1 MPIYLISETIETD
14 FESLLKDEV
23 LMNTLTNVFSNI
35 TKAPD
40 YSSGAYSS
48 YKARLDSLHE
58 ARRKMSEDR
67 QQQLKN
73 ELDTKKTFTGQSA
86 ESLFNKNYADAL
98 RAQRNKSKNTSLN
111 KKKIKYR
118 FKSISSKII
127 SSKTSASAKQV
138 VSMAKREVMRLK
150 KEKQKGGYDAEEI
163 EAAIAHA
170 KAMEIVAK
178 KKARHLEQEEMAKAA
193 NGIFEN
199 NPALTKANEERDEEQ
214 SVENTDE
221 TALDEIDEEAVEYE
235 EISEEYVED
244 EMLSAE
250 DIQIE
255 MLTPLIQ
262 EMSEELAELES
273 DLMEEMG
280 LDELTEEFLNVS
292 DMDASDLKE
301 LKLKHRLKE
310 QKEIAEADAAYLKA
324 VFEQM
329 AKEKASGSVSFSPGV
344 SGSPEAG
351 VAVQEAVAVSSA
363 PAAISLAGV
372 SAEVPS
378 FDAFA

>member
-1 MPIYLISETIETD
+1 MISETIETD

-214 SVENTDE
+214 TVENTDE
-221 TALDEIDEEAVEYE
+221 TALDEIEEEAVEYE
-235 EISEEYVED
+235 EFSEEYTED
-244 EMLSAE
+244 EMLLAE

-273 DLMEEMG
+273 DFMEEMG

-301 LKLKHRLKE
+301 LKMKHRLKE

-351 VAVQEAVAVSSA
+351 VAVQGAVAVSSA
-363 PAAISLAGV
+363 PAAISLAGA
-372 SAEVPS
+372 SAEAPS

>member
-1 MPIYLISETIETD
+1 MISETIETD

-98 RAQRNKSKNTSLN
+98 RAQRNKSKNTTLN

-214 SVENTDE
+214 TVENTDE

-235 EISEEYVED
+235 EFSEEYTED

-255 MLTPLIQ
+255 MLAPLIR
-262 EMSEELAELES
+262 EMGEELAELES

-301 LKLKHRLKE
+301 LKMKHRLKE

-351 VAVQEAVAVSSA
+351 VAVQGAVAVSSA
-363 PAAISLAGV
+363 PAAISLAGA
-372 SAEVPS
+372 SAEAPS

>member
-1 MPIYLISETIETD
+1 MTSETIETD

-138 VSMAKREVMRLK
+138 VSMAKREVMRLR

-214 SVENTDE
+214 TVENTDE
-221 TALDEIDEEAVEYE
+221 TALDEIEEETVEYE
-235 EISEEYVED
+235 EFSEEYTED
-244 EMLSAE
+244 EMFSAE

-255 MLTPLIQ
+255 MLAPLIQ

-301 LKLKHRLKE
+301 LKMKHRLKE

-351 VAVQEAVAVSSA
+351 VAVQGAVAVSSA
-363 PAAISLAGV
+363 PAAISLAGA

>member
-1 MPIYLISETIETD
+1 MISETIETD

-98 RAQRNKSKNTSLN
+98 RAQRNKSKNTTLN

-214 SVENTDE
+214 TVENTDE
-221 TALDEIDEEAVEYE
+221 TALDEIEEEAIEYE
-235 EISEEYVED
+235 EFSEEYTED

-262 EMSEELAELES
+262 EMGEELAELES

-301 LKLKHRLKE
+301 LKMKHRLKE

-344 SGSPEAG
+344 SGLPEAG
-351 VAVQEAVAVSSA
+351 VAVQGAVAVSSA
-363 PAAISLAGV
+363 PAAISLAGA
-372 SAEVPS
+372 SSEAPS

>member
-1 MPIYLISETIETD
+1 MISETIETD

-214 SVENTDE
+214 TVENTDE
-221 TALDEIDEEAVEYE
+221 TALDEIEEEAVEYE
-235 EISEEYVED
+235 EFSEEYTED

-273 DLMEEMG
+273 DLLEEMG

-301 LKLKHRLKE
+301 LKMKHRLKE

-351 VAVQEAVAVSSA
+351 VAVQGAVAVSSA
-363 PAAISLAGV
+363 PAAISLAGA
-372 SAEVPS
+372 SAEAPS

>member
-1 MPIYLISETIETD
+1 MISETIETD

-23 LMNTLTNVFSNI
+23 LMNTLMNVFSNI

-111 KKKIKYR
+111 KKKVKYR

-235 EISEEYVED
+235 EIPEEYVED

-255 MLTPLIQ
+255 MLTPLVQ
-262 EMSEELAELES
+262 EMGEELAKLES

-292 DMDASDLKE
+292 DMDVADLKE
-301 LKLKHRLKE
+301 LKMKHRLKE

-324 VFEQM
+324 IFEQM

-351 VAVQEAVAVSSA
+351 VTVQGAVAVSSA
-363 PAAISLAGV
+363 PAAISLAGA
-372 SAEVPS
+372 SAEAPS

>member
-1 MPIYLISETIETD
+1 MISETIEMD

-262 EMSEELAELES
+262 EMGEELAELES

-292 DMDASDLKE
+292 DMDVADLKE
-301 LKLKHRLKE
+301 LKMKHRLKE

-351 VAVQEAVAVSSA
+351 VAVQGAAAVSSA
-363 PAAISLAGV
+363 PAAISLAGA
-372 SAEVPS
+372 SAEAPS

>member
-1 MPIYLISETIETD
+1 MISETIETD

-127 SSKTSASAKQV
+127 SSKTSAAAKQV

-221 TALDEIDEEAVEYE
+221 TALGEIEEEAVEYE
-235 EISEEYVED
+235 EIPEEYVED

-262 EMSEELAELES
+262 EMGDELAELES

-292 DMDASDLKE
+292 DMDVADLKE
-301 LKLKHRLKE
+301 LKMKHRLKE

-351 VAVQEAVAVSSA
+351 VAVQGAVAVSSA
-363 PAAISLAGV
+363 PAAISLAGA
-372 SAEVPS
+372 SAEAPS
-378 FDAFA
+378 FDVFA

>member
-1 MPIYLISETIETD
+1 MTSETIETD

-199 NPALTKANEERDEEQ
+199 NPALTKANEERDEEK

-221 TALDEIDEEAVEYE
+221 TALDEIEEEAVEYE
-235 EISEEYVED
+235 EFSEEYTED

-262 EMSEELAELES
+262 EMGEELAELES
-273 DLMEEMG
+273 NLMEEMG

-301 LKLKHRLKE
+301 LKMKHRLKE

-351 VAVQEAVAVSSA
+351 VAVQGAVAVSSA
-363 PAAISLAGV
+363 PAAISLAGA
-372 SAEVPS
+372 SSEAPS

>member
-1 MPIYLISETIETD
+1 MISETIETD

-111 KKKIKYR
+111 KKKVKYR

-214 SVENTDE
+214 SVENADE

-235 EISEEYVED
+235 EIPEEYVED

-255 MLTPLIQ
+255 MLTPLVQ
-262 EMSEELAELES
+262 EMGEEFAELES

-292 DMDASDLKE
+292 DMDVADLKE
-301 LKLKHRLKE
+301 LKMKHRLKE

-324 VFEQM
+324 IFEQM

-351 VAVQEAVAVSSA
+351 VTVQGAVAVSSA
-363 PAAISLAGV
+363 PAAISLVGA
-372 SAEVPS
+372 SAEAPS

>member
-1 MPIYLISETIETD
+1 MISETIETD

-214 SVENTDE
+214 TVENTDE
-221 TALDEIDEEAVEYE
+221 TALDEIEEEAVEYE

-262 EMSEELAELES
+262 EMGEELAELES

-280 LDELTEEFLNVS
+280 LDELAEEFLNVS

-301 LKLKHRLKE
+301 LKMKHRLKE

-351 VAVQEAVAVSSA
+351 VAVQGAVAVSSA
-363 PAAISLAGV
+363 PASISLAGA
-372 SAEVPS
+372 SAEAPS

>member
-1 MPIYLISETIETD
+1 MTSETIETD

-98 RAQRNKSKNTSLN
+98 RAQRNKSKNTTLN

-199 NPALTKANEERDEEQ
+199 NPALTKANEERDEEK

-221 TALDEIDEEAVEYE
+221 TALDEIEEEAVEYE

-301 LKLKHRLKE
+301 LKMKHRLKE

-351 VAVQEAVAVSSA
+351 VAVQGAVAVSSA
-363 PAAISLAGV
+363 PAAISLAGA
-372 SAEVPS
+372 SAEAPS

>member
-1 MPIYLISETIETD
+1 MISETIETD

-199 NPALTKANEERDEEQ
+199 NPALTKANEERDEEK

-221 TALDEIDEEAVEYE
+221 TALDEIEEEAVEYE

-301 LKLKHRLKE
+301 LKMKHRLKE

-329 AKEKASGSVSFSPGV
+329 AKEKAAGSVSFSPGV

-351 VAVQEAVAVSSA
+351 VAVQGAVAVSSA
-363 PAAISLAGV
+363 PAAISLAGA
-372 SAEVPS
+372 SSEAPS

>member
-1 MPIYLISETIETD
+1 MISETIETD

-235 EISEEYVED
+235 EIPEEYAED

-255 MLTPLIQ
+255 MLAPLIQ
-262 EMSEELAELES
+262 EMGEELAELES

-280 LDELTEEFLNVS
+280 LDELSEEFLNVS

-301 LKLKHRLKE
+301 LKMKHRLKE

-351 VAVQEAVAVSSA
+351 VAVQGAVAVSSA
-363 PAAISLAGV
+363 PAAISLAGA
-372 SAEVPS
+372 SAEAPS

>member
-1 MPIYLISETIETD
+1 MTSETIETD

-199 NPALTKANEERDEEQ
+199 NPALTKANEERDEEK

-221 TALDEIDEEAVEYE
+221 TALDEIEEEAVEYE
-235 EISEEYVED
+235 EFSEEYTED

-255 MLTPLIQ
+255 MLAPLIQ

-301 LKLKHRLKE
+301 LKMKHRLKE

-351 VAVQEAVAVSSA
+351 VAVQGAVAVSSA
-363 PAAISLAGV
+363 PAAISLAGAF
-372 SAEVPS
+372 AEAPS

>member
-1 MPIYLISETIETD
+1 MISETIETD

-127 SSKTSASAKQV
+127 SSKTSAAAKQV

-221 TALDEIDEEAVEYE
+221 TALGEIEEEAVEYE
-235 EISEEYVED
+235 EIPEEYVED

-262 EMSEELAELES
+262 EMGEELAELES

-292 DMDASDLKE
+292 DMDVADLKE
-301 LKLKHRLKE
+301 LKMKHRLKE

-351 VAVQEAVAVSSA
+351 VAVQGAVAVSSA
-363 PAAISLAGV
+363 PAAISLAGA
-372 SAEVPS
+372 SAEAPS
-378 FDAFA
+378 FDVFA

>member
-1 MPIYLISETIETD
+1 MISETIETD

-98 RAQRNKSKNTSLN
+98 RAQRNKSKNTTLN

-199 NPALTKANEERDEEQ
+199 NLALTKANEERDEEQ
-214 SVENTDE
+214 TVENTDE
-221 TALDEIDEEAVEYE
+221 TALDEIEEEAVEYKE
-235 EISEEYVED
+235 FSEEYTED

-262 EMSEELAELES
+262 EMGEELAELES

-280 LDELTEEFLNVS
+280 LDELTEEFMNVS
-292 DMDASDLKE
+292 DMDVADLKD

-329 AKEKASGSVSFSPGV
+329 AKERASGSVSFSPGV

-351 VAVQEAVAVSSA
+351 VAVQGAVAVSSA
-363 PAAISLAGV
+363 PAAISLAGA

>member
-1 MPIYLISETIETD
+1 MTSETIETD

-48 YKARLDSLHE
+48 YKERLDSLHE

-199 NPALTKANEERDEEQ
+199 NPALTKANEERDEEK

-221 TALDEIDEEAVEYE
+221 TALDEIEEEAVEYE
-235 EISEEYVED
+235 EFSEEYTED

-255 MLTPLIQ
+255 MLAPLIQ

-301 LKLKHRLKE
+301 LKMKHRLKE

-329 AKEKASGSVSFSPGV
+329 AKEKASGSVS
-344 SGSPEAG
+344 
-351 VAVQEAVAVSSA
+351 VAMNASSIGMRAAEVSSA
-363 PAAISLAGV
+363 PTAV
-372 SAEVPS
+372 SFGGASFEAPA
-378 FDAFA
+378 FDAYA

>member
-1 MPIYLISETIETD
+1 MISETIETD

-235 EISEEYVED
+235 EIPEEYVED

-262 EMSEELAELES
+262 EMGEELAELES

-292 DMDASDLKE
+292 DMDVADLKE
-301 LKLKHRLKE
+301 LKMKHRLKE

-351 VAVQEAVAVSSA
+351 VAVQGAVAVSSA
-363 PAAISLAGV
+363 PAAISLAGA
-372 SAEVPS
+372 SAEAPS

>member
-23 LMNTLTNVFSNI
+23 LMNTLTNVLTNI

-48 YKARLDSLHE
+48 YRARLDSLHE

-98 RAQRNKSKNTSLN
+98 RAQRNKSKNTTLN

-199 NPALTKANEERDEEQ
+199 NPALTKANEERDEEKT
-214 SVENTDE
+214 VENTEETAPSDIEEDLEYEDIPEEYDE
-221 TALDEIDEEAVEYE
+221 TEF
-235 EISEEYVED
+235 
-244 EMLSAE
+244 LSAK
-250 DIQIE
+250 DLQIE
-255 MLTPLIQ
+255 MLAPQIR

-280 LDELTEEFLNVS
+280 LDELSEEFLNVS
-292 DMDASDLKE
+292 DMDVADLKD
-301 LKLKHRLKE
+301 LKMKHRLKE
-310 QKEIAEADAAYLKA
+310 QKQIAEADAAYLKD

-329 AKEKASGSVSFSPGV
+329 AKEKTSGSISISPTGFTS
-344 SGSPEAG
+344 SGAG
-351 VAVQEAVAVSSA
+351 VAAQGVATVSSA
-363 PAAISLAGV
+363 PTAISFAGASV
-372 SAEVPS
+372 EAPS

>member
-1 MPIYLISETIETD
+1 MTSETIETD

-221 TALDEIDEEAVEYE
+221 TALDEIEEEAVEYE
-235 EISEEYVED
+235 EFSEEYTED

-255 MLTPLIQ
+255 MLAPLIQ

-301 LKLKHRLKE
+301 LKMKHRLKE

-351 VAVQEAVAVSSA
+351 VAVQGAVAVSSA
-363 PAAISLAGV
+363 PAAISLAGA
-372 SAEVPS
+372 SAEAPS

>member
-1 MPIYLISETIETD
+1 MTSETIETD

-214 SVENTDE
+214 TVENTDE
-221 TALDEIDEEAVEYE
+221 TALDEIEEEAIEYE
-235 EISEEYVED
+235 EFSEEYTED

-301 LKLKHRLKE
+301 LKMKHRLKE

-351 VAVQEAVAVSSA
+351 VAVQGAVAVSSA
-363 PAAISLAGV
+363 PAAISLAGA
-372 SAEVPS
+372 SAEAPS

>member
-1 MPIYLISETIETD
+1 LISETIETD

-98 RAQRNKSKNTSLN
+98 RTQRNKSKNTTLN

-235 EISEEYVED
+235 EFSEEYTED

-255 MLTPLIQ
+255 MLAPLIQ
-262 EMSEELAELES
+262 EMGEELAELES

-301 LKLKHRLKE
+301 LKMKHRLKE

-351 VAVQEAVAVSSA
+351 VAAQGAVAVSSA
-363 PAAISLAGV
+363 PAAISLAGA
-372 SAEVPS
+372 SAEAPS

>member
-1 MPIYLISETIETD
+1 MISETIETD

-111 KKKIKYR
+111 KKKIKYS
-118 FKSISSKII
+118 FKSLSSKII

-214 SVENTDE
+214 TVENTDE
-221 TALDEIDEEAVEYE
+221 TALDEIEEEAVEYE
-235 EISEEYVED
+235 EFSEEYTED

-301 LKLKHRLKE
+301 LKMKHRLKE

-351 VAVQEAVAVSSA
+351 VAVQGAVAVSSA
-363 PAAISLAGV
+363 LAAISLAGA

>member
-1 MPIYLISETIETD
+1 MISETIETD

-199 NPALTKANEERDEEQ
+199 NPALTKANEERDEEK

-221 TALDEIDEEAVEYE
+221 TALDEIEEEAVEYE
-235 EISEEYVED
+235 EFSEEYTED

-262 EMSEELAELES
+262 EMGEELAELES
-273 DLMEEMG
+273 NLMEEMG

-301 LKLKHRLKE
+301 LKMKHRLKE

-351 VAVQEAVAVSSA
+351 VAVQGAVAVSSA
-363 PAAISLAGV
+363 PAAISLAGA
-372 SAEVPS
+372 SSEAPS

>member
-1 MPIYLISETIETD
+1 MISETIETD

-23 LMNTLTNVFSNI
+23 LMNTLTNVLSNI

-48 YKARLDSLHE
+48 YKARQQSLHE

-73 ELDTKKTFTGQSA
+73 ELETKKTFTGQSA

-98 RAQRNKSKNTSLN
+98 RAQRKKSEATSLN

-118 FKSISSKII
+118 FKSISSKIVN
-127 SSKTSASAKQV
+127 SKTSASAKQV

-150 KEKQKGGYDAEEI
+150 KEKQKGGYDADEI

-199 NPALTKANEERDEEQ
+199 NPALTKANEEWDEEQ
-214 SVENTDE
+214 TVENTE
-221 TALDEIDEEAVEYE
+221 ASALDEELPE
-235 EISEEYVED
+235 SEEESGEEYFEED
-244 EMLSAE
+244 FANAGLNDIASYFIAE
-250 DIQIE
+250 DF
-255 MLTPLIQ
+255 
-262 EMSEELAELES
+262 SEEMAKLEE
-273 DLMEEMG
+273 DLMAEMG
-280 LDELTEEFLNVS
+280 LDELTEEFMNVS
-292 DMDASDLKE
+292 DMDVADLKE

-329 AKEKASGSVSFSPGV
+329 AKERASGSVS
-344 SGSPEAG
+344 
-351 VAVQEAVAVSSA
+351 VAMNASSIGMRAAEVSSA
-363 PAAISLAGV
+363 PTAV
-372 SAEVPS
+372 SFGGAS
-378 FDAFA
+378 FEAPAFDVFA

>member
-1 MPIYLISETIETD
+1 MTSETIETD

-150 KEKQKGGYDAEEI
+150 KEKQKGGYDSEEI

-199 NPALTKANEERDEEQ
+199 NPALTKANEERDEEK

-221 TALDEIDEEAVEYE
+221 TALDEIEEEAVEYE
-235 EISEEYVED
+235 EFSEEYTED

-255 MLTPLIQ
+255 MLAPLIQ

-301 LKLKHRLKE
+301 LKMKHRLKE

-351 VAVQEAVAVSSA
+351 VAVQGAVAVSSA
-363 PAAISLAGV
+363 PAAISLAGAF
-372 SAEVPS
+372 AEAPS

>member
-1 MPIYLISETIETD
+1 MISETIETD

-98 RAQRNKSKNTSLN
+98 RAQRNKSKSTSLN
-111 KKKIKYR
+111 KKKVKYR

-235 EISEEYVED
+235 EIPEEYVED

-255 MLTPLIQ
+255 MLTPLVQ
-262 EMSEELAELES
+262 EMGEELAELES

-292 DMDASDLKE
+292 DMDVADLKE
-301 LKLKHRLKE
+301 LKMKHRLKE

-324 VFEQM
+324 IFEQM

-351 VAVQEAVAVSSA
+351 VTVQGAVAVSSA
-363 PAAISLAGV
+363 PAAISLAGA
-372 SAEVPS
+372 SAEAPS

>member
-1 MPIYLISETIETD
+1 MISETIETD

-214 SVENTDE
+214 TVENTDE
-221 TALDEIDEEAVEYE
+221 TALDEIEEEAVEYE
-235 EISEEYVED
+235 EFSEEYTED

-301 LKLKHRLKE
+301 LKMKHRLKE

-351 VAVQEAVAVSSA
+351 VAVQGAVAVSSA
-363 PAAISLAGV
+363 LAAISLAGA